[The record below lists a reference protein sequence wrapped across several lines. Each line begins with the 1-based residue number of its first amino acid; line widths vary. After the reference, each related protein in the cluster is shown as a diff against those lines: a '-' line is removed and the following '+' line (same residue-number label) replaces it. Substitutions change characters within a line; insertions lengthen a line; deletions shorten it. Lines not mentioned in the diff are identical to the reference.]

1 VATSFATGSGYAPDV
16 IRRARLAFFND
27 GHSTRGLVEDAVL
40 RSWARCRDGGRRIDE
55 PIEFL
60 SLDRAAASLVM
71 ERNRALLDAARPEL
85 VALARSVQDA
95 GYAVLLT
102 DAHGHTLAVEGAMP
116 THSATFRNAF
126 RPGIDLSERA
136 IGSNAMSI
144 AMAEQQAVRLF
155 GPEHFFADTQ
165 LFHCCAAP
173 VFDPQ
178 GNVLG
183 ALDVGHDAPN
193 MSQAALWLAQ
203 RCAQRI
209 ERRMF
214 MELPASVRIGI
225 DVGDDPAG
233 AGATGAWLALDED
246 GQLVAASRAARQL
259 IGLPPDLV
267 GLDFG
272 ALFDERFHAWA
283 PGLGGARDLPLRL
296 QNGMRLRARPLAP
309 ATAAPRVA
317 VASARPTAAPPGAAA
332 RPCFGDARLD
342 AGFER
347 AARALRAGLPVL
359 LAGETGCGKDV
370 TASALHRTGER
381 ATGPFVALNC
391 AAIPGELLAGELFG
405 HVDGAYT
412 GSRRGGA
419 PGKIEAAASGTLFL
433 DEIGDMPLALQATLL
448 RVLDSGEVMRLGSTR
463 AVTVDLRIVCAT
475 NRNLLAQVAAGRFRE
490 DLYYRVAGHRFC
502 LLPLR
507 EREDFDALLDT
518 LVLAAGEAPERL
530 GASLRLALRALVWPG
545 NVRQLAHALRR
556 AFALAEPRA
565 PLTHADFDDELAAD
579 APSQPTRHA
588 AGLLQR
594 AEDSAIRQALDEAD
608 GNVTAAAR
616 LLGMGRATLYR
627 RLGRQRHI

>member
-1 VATSFATGSGYAPDV
+1 MATSFATGGGYAPET
-16 IRRARLAFFND
+16 IRRARHAFFND
-27 GHSTRGLVEDAVL
+27 GQCADGLVEDAVL
-40 RSWARCRDGGRRIDE
+40 RSWTRCRDGGRRIDE
-55 PIEFL
+55 PIEFT
-60 SLDRAAASLVM
+60 SLDRAAASLLI

-85 VALARSVQDA
+85 VALARSMQDA

-116 THSATFRNAF
+116 THCATFRNAF
-126 RPGIDLSERA
+126 RPGVDLSERA

-144 AMAEQQAVRLF
+144 AMAEQQTVRLF

-178 GNVLG
+178 GNVVG
-183 ALDVGHDAPN
+183 AVDVGHDAPN

-214 MELPASVRIGI
+214 MELPAYVRIGI
-225 DVGDDPAG
+225 DVGDELPG
-233 AGATGAWLALDED
+233 AGAASTAAWLALDED
-246 GQLVAASRAARQL
+246 GQLIAASRAARQL
-259 IGLPPDLV
+259 IGLPPSLV

-272 ALFDERFHAWA
+272 ALFDARFHAWA
-283 PGLGGARDLPLRL
+283 PGLRLAPELPLRL
-296 QNGMRLRARPLAP
+296 QNGMRLRAQPLAP
-309 ATAAPRVA
+309 ALARAAIAP
-317 VASARPTAAPPGAAA
+317 ARSVPSAAA

-342 AGFER
+342 AGFDR
-347 AARALRAGLPVL
+347 AARALRAALPVL
-359 LAGETGCGKDV
+359 LSGETGCGKDV
-370 TASALHRTGER
+370 TARALHQASER
-381 ATGPFVALNC
+381 AAGPFVALNC

-419 PGKIEAAASGTLFL
+419 PGKIEAAAGGTLFL

-448 RVLDSGEVMRLGSTR
+448 RVLDSGEVVRLGSTR
-463 AVTVDLRIVCAT
+463 PVTVDLRIVCAT
-475 NRNLLAQVAAGRFRE
+475 HRDLRAQVADGRFRE
-490 DLYYRVAGHRFC
+490 DLYYRIAGHPFR

-507 EREDFDALLDT
+507 ERADFDALLDA
-518 LVLAAGEAPERL
+518 LVLAAGEAPERI
-530 GASLRLALRALVWPG
+530 GGALRQTLRAAPWPG

-556 AFALAEPRA
+556 AFALAEPQA
-565 PLTHADFDDELAAD
+565 PLTRADFDDELAAD
-579 APSQPTRHA
+579 ALA
-588 AGLLQR
+588 AAPRLSGAEGGLLQR
-594 AEDSAIRQALDEAD
+594 AEDSAIRQALDEAG

-627 RLGRQRHI
+627 RLGRQRSA